1 MKTIDSSLYIPAVRE
16 YLTMPKDIGF
26 EFMESIVDEIMESE
40 SVTWT
45 EAYEYFGSLVDR
57 VIMEKY

>member
-1 MKTIDSSLYIPAVRE
+1 MKVINSANYVESVRE

-26 EFMESIVDEIMESE
+26 DYMETIVDKIMDAE

-45 EAYEYFGSLVDR
+45 EAYDYFGSLVDK
-57 VIMEKY
+57 VIMDVL

>member
-1 MKTIDSSLYIPAVRE
+1 MKTINSSLYVPAVRE

-57 VIMEKY
+57 VIMGAV

>member
-1 MKTIDSSLYIPAVRE
+1 MTVINSAIYVPAVRE

-26 EFMESIVDEIMESE
+26 DFMESIVDEIAENE
-40 SVTWT
+40 NVTWT

-57 VIMEKY
+57 VIMGSV

>member
-1 MKTIDSSLYIPAVRE
+1 MLFRSRE

-26 EFMESIVDEIMESE
+26 DLMETIVDEIMDAE

>member
-16 YLTMPKDIGF
+16 YLEMPKDIGF
-26 EFMESIVDEIMESE
+26 ECMESLVDAIMELE
-40 SVTWT
+40 SITWT

>member
-1 MKTIDSSLYIPAVRE
+1 MKAINSSLYVSAVRE

-26 EFMESIVDEIMESE
+26 DYMESIVDEIMDAE

-45 EAYEYFGSLVDR
+45 EAYEIGRAHV
-57 VIMEKY
+57 

>member
-1 MKTIDSSLYIPAVRE
+1 MKAINSSLYVSAVRE

-26 EFMESIVDEIMESE
+26 DYMESIVDEIMDAE

-45 EAYEYFGSLVDR
+45 EAYEFFGSLCDR

>member
-1 MKTIDSSLYIPAVRE
+1 MKVINSAKYVESVRE

-26 EFMESIVDEIMESE
+26 DYMESIVDEIMDAE

-45 EAYEYFGSLVDR
+45 EAYEFFGSLCDR

>member
-1 MKTIDSSLYIPAVRE
+1 MKTINSSLYVPAVRE

>member
-1 MKTIDSSLYIPAVRE
+1 MKTIDSSLYVPAVRE

-26 EFMESIVDEIMESE
+26 DYMESIVDEIMDAE

-45 EAYEYFGSLVDR
+45 EAYEFFGSLCDR